1 MKCFWYKE
9 NLKAN
14 RAMNF
19 GDQLSPVVL
28 DYVLGKRFK
37 FAARDD
43 HGKLLAIGSIM
54 AALRPG
60 DVVWGSGAIKNR
72 PLQVYPG
79 NKFLAVR
86 GPMTGA
92 LLKLAGGEDPEVYG
106 DPGLLLPL
114 IYQPKGPKTGEI
126 GVLPH
131 YVDKNAKIP
140 LKTGVHYRMIDITA
154 PWPEVID
161 NICACSMIR
170 TSALHG
176 VIAAEAYGIPVI
188 WEQYSDK
195 IIGGEFKFQDYFL
208 GTGRLK
214 QRPGHFTEPLRYLQA
229 RQNKLIEVL
238 KKYYAKD

>member
-1 MKCFWYKE
+1 LKCYWYKE
-9 NLKAN
+9 SLHAN

-28 DYVLGKRFK
+28 NYVLGRKFK
-37 FAARDD
+37 LAARNE
-43 HGKLLAIGSIM
+43 HGKLLAIGSVM
-54 AALRPG
+54 SALRPG

-72 PLQVYPG
+72 PLQIYPG
-79 NKFLAVR
+79 NKFLAIR

-92 LLKLAGGEDPEVYG
+92 LLKLAGGEDPGVYG
-106 DPGLLLPL
+106 DPALLLPL
-114 IYQPKGPKTGEI
+114 IYQAKIQKTGEVGI
-126 GVLPH
+126 LPH
-131 YVDKNAKIP
+131 YVDKSAKIP
-140 LKTGVHYRMIDITA
+140 LQTGEHYRMIDITA
-154 PWPEVID
+154 PWPEVVD

-176 VIAAEAYGIPVI
+176 IIAAEAYGIPVM
-188 WEQYSDK
+188 WERYSDK

-214 QRPGHFTEPLRYLQA
+214 QIPGHFTQPLENLRA
-229 RQNKLIEVL
+229 IQNKLIEVL